1 MRRQRQAV
9 FASSSKKNCLRRQK
23 KVHVL
28 LRIKI
33 FVRRK
38 EKHTKGRRAKYLCV
52 VDGKICQTSSMAKS
66 YDVKVKTHYLRP
78 SETAIGYAAMN
89 AVRKPESNF
98 AACTERLSAL
108 MRVCGRATHRQTLP
122 CSDEV
127 IGQCVAS
134 DIESRWRTKYRDFV
148 MQTRFNT
155 YQL

>member
-9 FASSSKKNCLRRQK
+9 FASSSKKIVCVGK
-23 KVHVL
+23 KGSCAVKD
-28 LRIKI
+28 KI

-66 YDVKVKTHYLRP
+66 YDVKVKTHYLRS

-155 YQL
+155 CQL